1 MTVIII
7 HKLTSL
13 TLKLM
18 GEFPS
23 KLDFEARV
31 IFALFLLNLVAF
43 LKKLVLHLLLS
54 IKVDRQSLKR
64 AAQD

>member
-1 MTVIII
+1 
-7 HKLTSL
+7 
-13 TLKLM
+13 M

-31 IFALFLLNLVAF
+31 IFALFFLKLGAF
-43 LKKLVLHLLLS
+43 LKKLVLHMLLS
-54 IKVDRQSLKR
+54 IKVNRQSLKR

>member
-1 MTVIII
+1 
-7 HKLTSL
+7 
-13 TLKLM
+13 M

-64 AAQD
+64 HFL